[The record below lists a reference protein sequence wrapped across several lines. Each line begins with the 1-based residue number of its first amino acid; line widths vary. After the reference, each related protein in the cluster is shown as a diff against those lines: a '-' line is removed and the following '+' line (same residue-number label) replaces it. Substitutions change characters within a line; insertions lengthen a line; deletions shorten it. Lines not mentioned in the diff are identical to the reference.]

1 MIALM
6 NMVRM
11 IVKDNEND
19 DDDMVSDVKNN
30 ENDVDG
36 MVSDSEA

>member
-30 ENDVDG
+30 ENDDDG